1 MKIAFH
7 PEAEENFNKKVEG
20 LLQYIKKINISPP
33 GKKDD
38 FFSEREPS
46 FFLKEKEI
54 TPNGSTT
61 VSYRGETKS
70 RDFEFKQRKYGL
82 SEINHIHLIKVASTI
97 HSLSAFRDICSCEYV
112 QKIIFLWL
120 TQKFCDGNF
129 TIEFTLF
136 FIESLN
142 SDVIETTTWIPIANL
157 EVEISFKIANS
168 EIRPISKKIID
179 VWSKMFNAVKNDE
192 KSSFGSVSHHIKT
205 EFQGLAAVVTTVTA
219 ESIYAKQI
227 SIENAQTIVSVLSI
241 FSGALLIPDIK
252 CLTNLKGFEHEAVSN
267 AFIEFNP
274 KNGQVFTFESAIA
287 EKATTRTMRLSKKD
301 ISELQTIGLEKI
313 SSLLTKKLLSEFE
326 RQVLHSVLLY
336 AKAAFTSDPTE
347 KIIYILTSLESILL
361 KSDMEPI
368 QHNLSDR
375 FSIFYGR
382 EINEKK
388 ELIKMLKKIYDIR
401 SRYLHHGQSRSELD
415 IISIFLW
422 HVRLFYLRLLHFTE
436 SFSSKEQFLTSID
449 DRKYN

>member
-7 PEAEENFNKKVEG
+7 PEAEKNFNNKVEG
-20 LLQYIKKINISPP
+20 LLQYIEKKNISEP

-38 FFSEREPS
+38 FVSEREPKY
-46 FFLKEKEI
+46 FLEEKDI

-70 RDFEFKQRKYGL
+70 RYFEFEEQKYGL
-82 SEINHIHLIKVASTI
+82 SEISHIHLIKVASTI
-97 HSLSAFRDICSCEYV
+97 QSLSAFREICSCEYV

-120 TQKFCDGNF
+120 TRKFCDDKF

-179 VWSKMFNAVKNDE
+179 VWSEMFNAVKNDE
-192 KSSFGSVSHHIKT
+192 KSSVGSVSHHIKT

-219 ESIYAKQI
+219 ESSYAKQI
-227 SIENAQTIVSVLSI
+227 SIENAQTIISVLSI
-241 FSGALLIPDIK
+241 FSGAVLIPDIK

-267 AFIEFNP
+267 AFIEFNR
-274 KNGQVFTFESAIA
+274 KQGQVFTFESAIA
-287 EKATTRTMRLSKKD
+287 EKAATRTMRLSKKD
-301 ISELQTIGLEKI
+301 IAELQAIGLDKL
-313 SSLLTKKLLSEFE
+313 SSLLIKKSLSEFE

-347 KIIYILTSLESILL
+347 KIIYILTSLESLLL
-361 KSDMEPI
+361 KSDTEPI

-375 FSIFYGR
+375 FSIFYGKD
-382 EINEKK
+382 INEKK
-388 ELIKMLKKIYDIR
+388 ELIKILKEIYEIR
-401 SRYLHHGQSRSELD
+401 SRYLHHGQSRGELD
-415 IISIFLW
+415 LISNFLW
-422 HVRLFYLRLLHFTE
+422 HVRLFYLKLLHFTE
-436 SFSSKEQFLTSID
+436 SYTSKEQFLTSID
-449 DRKYN
+449 DQKYN